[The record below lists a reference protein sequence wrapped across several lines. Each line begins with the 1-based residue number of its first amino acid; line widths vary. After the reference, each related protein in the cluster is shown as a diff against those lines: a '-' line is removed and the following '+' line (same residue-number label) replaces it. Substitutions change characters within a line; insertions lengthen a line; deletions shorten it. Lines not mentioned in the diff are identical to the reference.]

1 MKDLSAVSAT
11 AAATEDH
18 NRTKAAGKV
27 LNEQDKMEVLLDK
40 KKRHRKIMAQSS
52 TFTFDPV
59 QSNHSLR
66 DESDSVTVVGLVQK
80 PVGEK
85 SEKSSLATSAAM
97 GGESAIMIRLRTLVY
112 FTRRYSE
119 QHV

>member
-18 NRTKAAGKV
+18 SKTKAAGKV
-27 LNEQDKMEVLLDK
+27 MNEQDEMEVLLDK

-52 TFTFDPV
+52 TV

-66 DESDSVTVVGLVQK
+66 DESDDVTELGLVQK
-80 PVGEK
+80 AVEER
-85 SEKSSLATSAAM
+85 SEKSSLATSATI
-97 GGESAIMIRLRTLVY
+97 GGESAIMIRLRTFMY
-112 FTRRYSE
+112 FTR
-119 QHV
+119 